1 MWFNMLNLNRKPVQ
15 YRKYS
20 SMFNRNLNFA
30 LLCVMISFL
39 NIVTVNAQSPKETT
53 KTDSLV
59 ITEALIVKDHQQ
71 QQIDSLV
78 KIQLEKEK
86 KTLELEKQLREIASK
101 DSIRKIEQV
110 KKIQALKKVTKG
122 FPVVLKL
129 DTLFYIYTG
138 IGSFNAQERA
148 GSITKRIENLY
159 EDPFYNADSLTI
171 NQNEETYELT
181 YKKTNIILSVA
192 NTDGLW
198 LNKTNEALAKE
209 YLGKIKEIITKE
221 RKEYSLVNWFK
232 RIGLVMLIII
242 FLWFVIYGINRLF
255 RRSAGLISKYKS
267 KYVNGL
273 KLGTIKLF
281 TPQHLEKVLLQ
292 LNNVV
297 RIIVIILLVYLSLP
311 LLFSIFPETEQW
323 TGTLLQWILSPLS
336 KAFNAVVSY
345 LPDLVTVIVIYYIFK
360 YVIRAVKYYFN
371 EIRRGH
377 IIISGFH
384 KDWAIPTFNILR
396 ILLYAFML
404 VIVFPYL
411 PGSKS
416 AAFQGVSVFLGIL
429 ISLGS
434 SSAITNIVAGLVI
447 TYMRPFKVGDRV
459 KIGDVVGD
467 VLEKTMLVTRIKTIK
482 NEDITVPNSTVLSSS
497 TINYSTNTKE
507 GGEGLILNYTM
518 TLGYDIPWTTIHK
531 LMLEAADRTEDVLK
545 EPKPFI
551 LQTGLDDF
559 YVSYQLNTYI
569 KEANKQAVIYSN
581 LYRNTLDVFNDAG
594 VEILSP
600 HYRAVRD
607 GNPPAMPPKED

>member
-1 MWFNMLNLNRKPVQ
+1 
-15 YRKYS
+15 
-20 SMFNRNLNFA
+20 MFNRNLKSA
-30 LLCVMISFL
+30 LLCVIISFL
-39 NIVTVNAQSPKETT
+39 NAATVHAQNQSEPT

-59 ITEALIVKDHQQ
+59 VTEALIVKDHQQ

-78 KIQLEKEK
+78 KIQLEKELK
-86 KTLELEKQLREIASK
+86 TVVGDKRKTLELEKQLREIASK

-148 GSITKRIENLY
+148 ESITKRIENLY
-159 EDPFYNADSLTI
+159 EDPFYHADSLAI

-198 LNKTNEALAKE
+198 LNKTNAALAKE
-209 YLGKIKEIITKE
+209 YLGKIKEIIAKE
-221 RKEYSLVNWFK
+221 RKEYSLVNWLK
-232 RIGLVMLIII
+232 RIGLVLVIII
-242 FLWFVIYGINRLF
+242 FLWFIIYGINRLF
-255 RRSAGLISKYKS
+255 RRSAGLISKYRS

-336 KAFNAVVSY
+336 KAFNAVFSY

-581 LYRNTLDVFNDAG
+581 LYRNTLDVFNEAG

-607 GNPPAMPPKED
+607 GNAPAMPPKED